1 MTTVKFPSGE
11 VGSELLHYMG
21 AEDEQHYNQRP
32 QIAKQLIDKCF
43 IGKSVKLTYDEKQ
56 QLIKEVENA
65 VDIKQDHVGDG
76 SWNGLQQYNLSKYLQ
91 KLKSL

>member
-1 MTTVKFPSGE
+1 MITVKFPSGE

-21 AEDEQHYNQRP
+21 ADDELHYNQRP
-32 QIAKQLIDKCF
+32 PLAKKLIDKCF
-43 IGKSVKLTYDEKQ
+43 IGKQVELSEEEKQ
-56 QLIKEVENA
+56 QLISEVENA

-76 SWNGLQQYNLSKYLQ
+76 NWNGLQQYSLSKFLT

>member
-1 MTTVKFPSGE
+1 MIRVKFPSGE

-21 AEDEQHYNQRP
+21 ADDDQHYNQRP
-32 QIAKQLIDKCF
+32 QIAKQLIDKCS
-43 IGKSVKLTYDEKQ
+43 IGKYIELNEDEKQ
-56 QLIKEVENA
+56 QLINEVENA

-76 SWNGLQQYNLSKYLQ
+76 SWSGLQQYSLSKFLT

>member
-1 MTTVKFPSGE
+1 MITIKFPAGE

-21 AEDEQHYNQRP
+21 ADDKQHYNQRP
-32 QIAKQLIDKCF
+32 QIAKQVIDKCF
-43 IGKSVKLTYDEKQ
+43 IGKPVQLTEDEKQ

-65 VDIKQDHVGDG
+65 ADIKQDHVGDG
-76 SWNGLQQYNLSKYLQ
+76 SWSGLQQYNLSKFLT